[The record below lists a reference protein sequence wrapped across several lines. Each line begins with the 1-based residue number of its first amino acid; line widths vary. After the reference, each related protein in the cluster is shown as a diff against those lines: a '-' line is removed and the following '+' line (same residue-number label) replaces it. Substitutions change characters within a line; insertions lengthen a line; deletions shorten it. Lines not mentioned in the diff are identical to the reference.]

1 MRLLFDQN
9 LSFRLSERLGDLY
22 PGLSQVRL
30 LGLDRALAQTLHGV
44 GSFRFLDSHLRGARS
59 GEAGDSSR

>member
-22 PGLSQVRL
+22 PGSSQVRL
-30 LGLDRALAQTLHGV
+30 LGL
-44 GSFRFLDSHLRGARS
+44 
-59 GEAGDSSR
+59 E